1 MSTIDRDWPRPDP
14 GGAAS
19 RDAPREADDGA
30 AGGWSRREFVAAG
43 LGAFAVAAL
52 TPGLVRGRERRLVRR
67 SIPVMG
73 TVAEIAVVPG
83 GDTYGAQEAI
93 DDAFRELRWVDRTMT
108 RYEDDSDVG
117 RANLRAARAAVAV
130 EPATAHVIDRALRWA
145 ESSGGV
151 FDPCLAG
158 AVALWDVKHRAEPPP
173 EAQIR
178 EWADRALY
186 RELELDRSGSRP
198 RVRFANPDV
207 GLDLG
212 GIAKGYGVDRA
223 VEALRAHGV
232 RDALVNAGG
241 DLYALGS
248 SPDGDAWKVGVRSPA
263 DPTRIVSTIRLRD
276 RGVATSGDYEQYFDD
291 GGRRYHHLLDPR
303 TGSPRRTEVHS
314 TTVTARTCLD
324 ADAAA
329 TAAFGAD
336 PADARRLLETVVPG
350 ADLIRP
356 RTNPNE
362 EAS

>member
-1 MSTIDRDWPRPDP
+1 MSITDRDWPCP
-14 GGAAS
+14 GRAGA
-19 RDAPREADDGA
+19 DAHDGTHEAEDGA
-30 AGGWSRREFVAAG
+30 ADGWSRREFVTAG
-43 LGAFAVAAL
+43 LGVFAVAAF
-52 TPGLVRGRERRLVRR
+52 TPGLLGGRERRIVRR

-83 GDTYGAQEAI
+83 GDPDGARAAI
-93 DDAFRELRWVDRTMT
+93 DAAFRELRWVDRTMT
-108 RYEDDSDVG
+108 RYDDTSDVG
-117 RANLRAARAAVAV
+117 RANRHAARSDVAV
-130 EPATAHVIDRALRWA
+130 EPATAHVIDRGLQWA
-145 ESSGGV
+145 EASGGV

-158 AVALWDVKHRAEPPP
+158 AVALWDVKHRSEPPP
-173 EAQIR
+173 EERVR

-186 RELELDRSGSRP
+186 RELELDRTGSRP
-198 RVRFANPDV
+198 RVRYANPDV

-248 SPDGDAWKVGVRSPA
+248 SPDGDAWTIGVRSPA
-263 DPTRIVSTIRLRD
+263 DPTRIVSTVRLRD
-276 RGVATSGDYEQYFDD
+276 CGVATSGDYEQYFAH
-291 GGRRYHHLLDPR
+291 GGRRYHHLLDPH
-303 TGSPRRTEVHS
+303 TGSPRRTGVHS
-314 TTVTARTCLD
+314 TTVTARNCLD

-329 TAAFGAD
+329 TTAFGAD
-336 PADARRLLETVVPG
+336 PAAARRLLATVAPG